1 MLGGCLSTI
10 EADPDGWIVNGGLSL
25 SLHAMAFGKPEVW
38 GHVLAGMAQQVAA
51 GCAEMGT
58 GNAAD
63 NFAAIRKV
71 LNEDLNKVAAQLSPL
86 ANKS

>member
-1 MLGGCLSTI
+1 L
-10 EADPDGWIVNGGLSL
+10 E
-25 SLHAMAFGKPEVW
+25 
-38 GHVLAGMAQQVAA
+38 
-51 GCAEMGT
+51 
-58 GNAAD
+58 